1 MTTIEKFKL
10 FLKNRIIIISLIM
23 LSPSLLNANS
33 NSING
38 KISDSNTGEPLQGAT
53 VRVLNTFMGT
63 YADKDGVFSI
73 GKITPG
79 NYELLI
85 TMMGYENKKIKITV
99 PLEKALEI
107 ELLSQPIQTGEI
119 VVSANRRVQEV
130 QDVPISISIV
140 NSNDIMEDAGS
151 SMKNVLAYVP
161 GVEVNND
168 NVSIR
173 GSSGFSFGVGSRALL
188 MVDGLPMVSAD
199 DGSMNFDIVPAFAV
213 NQIEIIKGAGS
224 ALYGTG
230 ALGGI
235 LNILTKEPQEKSSL
249 QVRLNSGFYTKP
261 RFKQWEYSET
271 LNKSYSADVAYET
284 KLKDVSM
291 LFSLNAL
298 RDESW
303 RKYDDQTRLNTFGK
317 LAFNISNKSKLNLIL
332 NYQTSD
338 RADWVYWNSLDSAT
352 RPPTSTDLNQ
362 RILSNRSTAAINYN
376 LLLNENNFIIVRSSA
391 FYRQFWLN
399 LDENSSEY
407 RSSNSF
413 SLDNDVQYNS
423 IISDNFIFTGG
434 IAYVINNV
442 TSTTYGNHN
451 QNITSAYAQFE
462 YTPITPLI
470 LTLGCRGDIESA
482 DELKNNQSISP
493 KLGASYKIGENFAL
507 RASSG
512 FGFRAPSVAERFASI
527 NFQGFEVIPNYDL
540 VPEKSISYEVGFNW
554 KILSDFLPL
563 ELDAVFFQNDMSDL
577 IEPGFITSGQ
587 PQIMFA
593 NVEKVRILGAE
604 IGVRTLL
611 FGAVGL
617 ETGFTYMDPRDLS
630 TNEFLKYRSKYV
642 WYNKLSVK
650 ISDFSLSMDY
660 RYKSKVETYDSR
672 LNLEIKNADAYV
684 PVHIVDLRLFYDLP
698 FKTPT
703 MKIGIICNNL
713 LDYYYTEM
721 VGNLGMTRKIL
732 LQLETKL

>member
-1 MTTIEKFKL
+1 MNKTEKSILNFKS
-10 FLKNRIIIISLIM
+10 NIIIALIIFFPTF
-23 LSPSLLNANS
+23 LSADQS
-33 NSING
+33 SIYG
-38 KISDSNTGEPLQGAT
+38 KISDSVTGEVLQGAT
-53 VRVLNTFMGT
+53 VRILNTYLGT
-63 YADKDGVFSI
+63 YADRNGVFSI
-73 GKITPG
+73 AKVTPG

-85 TMMGYENKKIKITV
+85 TMVGYENKKIKIKV

-107 ELLSQPIQTGEI
+107 VLICQPIQTGEI
-119 VVSANRRVQEV
+119 VVTANRRVQEV

-140 NSNDIMEDAGS
+140 NSDEIMEQAGS
-151 SMKNVLAYVP
+151 SMIGVLGYVP
-161 GVEVNND
+161 GVEVNKD

-188 MVDGLPMVSAD
+188 MVDGLPMVTAD

-235 LNILTKEPQEKSSL
+235 INILTREPQEKSAF

-271 LNKSYSADVAYET
+271 LNKSYSADIAYET
-284 KLKDVSM
+284 KLKDISM
-291 LFSLNAL
+291 LFSVNAL

-303 RKYDDQTRLNTFGK
+303 RKYDDENRLNVFGK
-317 LAFNISNKSKLNLIL
+317 IAYNISNRSKLNLLL
-332 NYQTSD
+332 NYQTSNS
-338 RADWVYWNSLDSAT
+338 ADWVYWNSLDSAT

-362 RILSNRSTAAINYN
+362 RILSDKSSAAINYN
-376 LLLNENNFIIVRSSA
+376 YIINNNNFIIVRSSA
-391 FYRQFWLN
+391 FYKQFWLN
-399 LDENSSEY
+399 LDESSPEY

-413 SLDNDVQYNS
+413 SFDNDIQYNS
-423 IISDNFIFTGG
+423 IITDKVILTSG
-434 IAYVINNV
+434 ISYVFNNV
-442 TSTTYGNHN
+442 TSRTYGDHK
-451 QNITSAYAQFE
+451 QSIASVYAQAE
-462 YTPITPLI
+462 YTPIKQLI
-470 LTLGCRGDIESA
+470 ITAGCRGDLESA
-482 DELKNNQSISP
+482 DELEDNKSLSP
-493 KLGASYKIGENFAL
+493 KLGISYKIAENFAL

-527 NFQGFEVIPNYDL
+527 NFQGFQVIPNYSL
-540 VPEKSISYEVGFNW
+540 VPEKSISYEAGFNW
-554 KILSDFLPL
+554 KILSAFFPIEFD
-563 ELDAVFFQNDMSDL
+563 VSVFQNDMRDL

-587 PQIMFA
+587 PQIMFD
-593 NVEKVRILGAE
+593 NVAKVIILGTE

-611 FGAVGL
+611 FGHISL
-617 ETGFTYMDPRDLS
+617 ETGLTYMDPRDLE
-630 TNEFLKYRSKYV
+630 TNEILKYRSKYV

-650 ISDFSLSMDY
+650 INDFSLSMDY
-660 RYKSKVETYDSR
+660 RYKSKVETYDKR

-698 FKTPT
+698 FIKPT